1 MFEEQAT
8 RTPDVMAVV
17 FEDAFLSYAE
27 LNRRANQLAHYL
39 RYLGVKPDTRVAIYL
54 ERGLEMI
61 VALLAVLKA
70 GGAYVPLDPAWPVER
85 LRFMLGDSVPVA
97 LVTYG
102 HLETL
107 LSGISDSV
115 PVLDLKAGTA
125 AWQEQPATNPDTA
138 AVGLT
143 LSHLAYVIYTS
154 GSTGTPK
161 GIMVQH
167 SALANFLC
175 SMQHNPGIKPADV
188 LVAVTTFAFDIAA
201 LEFYLPLTMGAR
213 LVILSRDATVD
224 GARLLR
230 ELQGG
235 VSMMQATPAS
245 WRMLL
250 DAGWKGT
257 TGLKVLCGGEALDDG
272 LAQSLIARGSSVWN
286 MYGPTETTI
295 WSLMKGLS
303 GVEDKVSI
311 GRPIANTRVYI
322 LDNHGQLVPVGVAGE
337 LYIGGAGVV
346 RGYLNRPELT
356 AERFLKDP
364 FAADADARM
373 YRTGDLCRWLADGNI
388 EFLGRNDFQV
398 KIRGFRI
405 ELGEIEARL
414 AKYPGVREAVVAA
427 REDDPGD
434 KRLVAYYTTVTS
446 GEEQTGEK
454 QQEVVDRERLRSH
467 LSATLPEYMVPA
479 AYVHVNAFPLLP
491 NGKLDRKALPVPAG
505 DAYAVQGYEAPQG
518 EIENQLAAIWAELL
532 KLDRVGRHDNFFSLG
547 GHSLLAVTLI
557 ERMRRHSFS
566 VDVRTLFVTPTLAQL
581 AATISTKARSVN
593 IPDNLIPAA
602 CQAITPEMLP
612 LVELT
617 REEIAGI
624 VSMVGGGAGNIQ
636 DIYPLVPLQEGIL
649 FHYQMGGG
657 EGDPY
662 LLASQMSFDSRSRL
676 DRYLGA
682 MQRVVERHDI
692 LRTAVLWEG
701 LAEPVQVVW
710 RQAVLPVEEVELD
723 AAAGDVA
730 QQLYARFDPRHFR
743 IDVRQAPLLRF
754 YVAHDAS
761 ADRWLL
767 MMLLHHLV
775 GDHTSLERM
784 MGEVQRYLLGQEAS
798 LPAPLPFRQ
807 LVAQARLGVSREEH
821 EVFFRQMLGDVEEA
835 TAPFG
840 LREVHGDGRGIE
852 QGRLV
857 VNEDLAR
864 RLRVQARKLG
874 VSVASLC
881 HLAWGRVLGK
891 VSGRE
896 DVVFGTV
903 LFGRMQGWEGV
914 DRVMGLFINTLPV
927 RLRVGDEGVE
937 TAVRSTQVLLAGLM
951 CHEHASLAVA
961 QRCSAVP
968 APVPL
973 FSALLNY
980 RNLAGAAQALPSPAR
995 QAWEGIRFLRSEERT
1010 NYPLT
1015 FSVNDL
1021 GGGLTLE
1028 AQVAGS
1034 VGPLRICAYMNTALE
1049 SLVEA
1054 LETSP
1059 ARAVSSLEVL
1069 PEPERH
1075 QLLYEWNDTGREFP
1089 IGKCVHELFE
1099 EQVERTPE
1107 AVAVVHEDQQL
1118 SYGELNRRSNQL
1130 AHYLRQLGVKPD
1142 MRVAICLDRGLEMTV
1157 ALLGVL
1163 KAGGAYVPLDPG
1175 YPAERL
1181 RFMLQDSAPAVLLT
1195 QGHLERLFLE
1205 LKGALQVIDLGTEAG
1220 QWTDESNTN
1229 PDRARA
1235 GLASR
1240 HLAYI
1245 IYTSGSTGTPKGVSI
1260 EHRSAVNFI
1269 QWAQVSFSG
1278 DSLEHTLFSTSLNF
1292 DLAVYEWLVPITAGC
1307 TVRIV
1312 PSVLELAQTKLDVT
1326 LINTV
1331 PSAMKSLMEMDGVP
1345 QTVRTVNLAGEPL
1358 KRALVERIFATTEV
1372 STVCNLYGPSETT
1385 TYSTWVCMGRGDGF
1399 AAHIG
1404 RPIANT
1410 RVYILDAQ
1418 LEPVPVGVAGELYIG
1433 GAGVARGYQRRA
1445 EQTAERFVPEPY
1457 GEEAGG
1463 RMYRTGDVGRWLED
1477 GTIEFLGRNDDQ
1489 VKIRGF
1495 RVELGE
1501 IEARL
1506 MEHSGVREA
1515 VVIMGEATAGDKRLV
1530 AYYTAVEEETR
1541 LSAEVLRPYL
1551 SARLP
1556 EYMIPA
1562 AYVRM
1567 EKLPLTP
1574 NGKLDRRA
1582 LASVEE
1588 LAQRGGERKY
1598 EGPRTAVEEI
1608 LCGIWEE
1615 VLNVE
1620 RVGVCH
1626 NFFELGGHSLLAT
1639 RVVSRVRETLFVT
1652 VSVRNLFEAP
1662 TIREFSQRV
1671 LEREVQQGQ
1680 TEKIAIIFKQVQLL
1694 DAQ

>member
-1 MFEEQAT
+1 
-8 RTPDVMAVV
+8 
-17 FEDAFLSYAE
+17 
-27 LNRRANQLAHYL
+27 
-39 RYLGVKPDTRVAIYL
+39 
-54 ERGLEMI
+54 
-61 VALLAVLKA
+61 
-70 GGAYVPLDPAWPVER
+70 
-85 LRFMLGDSVPVA
+85 
-97 LVTYG
+97 
-102 HLETL
+102 
-107 LSGISDSV
+107 
-115 PVLDLKAGTA
+115 LDLKAGTA

-175 SMQHNPGIKPADV
+175 SMQHNPGIKTTDV

-250 DAGWKGT
+250 GAGWKGT

-272 LAQSLIARGSSVWN
+272 LAQSLIARSSSVWN

-454 QQEVVDRERLRSH
+454 QQEVVDREQLRSH

-518 EIENQLAAIWAELL
+518 EIENQLAAMWAELL

-566 VDVRTLFVTPTLAQL
+566 ADVRTLFVTPTLAQL
-581 AATISTKARSVN
+581 AATISTKARSVD

-784 MGEVQRYLLGQEAS
+784 RGEVQRYLLGQEAS

-857 VNEDLAR
+857 VDEDLAR

-914 DRVMGLFINTLPV
+914 DRVMGLFINTLPL

-951 CHEHASLAVA
+951 CHEHASLALA

-1075 QLLYEWNDTGREFP
+1075 QLLYEWNDAGREFP
-1089 IGKCVHELFE
+1089 VGKCVHELFE

-1107 AVAVVHEDQQL
+1107 AVAVVYEDQQL

-1142 MRVAICLDRGLEMTV
+1142 TRVAICLDRGLEMTV

-1163 KAGGAYVPLDPG
+1163 KAGGAYVPLDPE
-1175 YPAERL
+1175 YPPERL
-1181 RFMLQDSAPAVLLT
+1181 RFMLEDSGPVALLT
-1195 QGHLERLFLE
+1195 QRHLSELFS
-1205 LKGALQVIDLGTEAG
+1205 GNDALPVLDMTEPEGWRGMPDSNPNG
-1220 QWTDESNTN
+1220 Q
-1229 PDRARA
+1229 RI
-1235 GLASR
+1235 GLTSQ
-1240 HLAYI
+1240 HLAYV
-1245 IYTSGSTGTPKGVSI
+1245 IYTSGSTGNPKGVLI
-1260 EHRSAVNFI
+1260 EHAN
-1269 QWAQVSFSG
+1269 QVRLFAATEAWFRF
-1278 DSLEHTLFSTSLNF
+1278 DARDVWTLFHSYAFDFSVWEIWGALLYGGRLLVVPKSITRAPEDFYRLICQQRVTILN
-1292 DLAVYEWLVPITAGC
+1292 
-1307 TVRIV
+1307 
-1312 PSVLELAQTKLDVT
+1312 QT
-1326 LINTV
+1326 
-1331 PSAMKSLMEMDGVP
+1331 PSAFRQLIAAQRNSQESHGLRQVIFGGEALEVASLKPWYQQNSEQ
-1345 QTVRTVNLAGEPL
+1345 QTQLVNM
-1358 KRALVERIFATTEV
+1358 
-1372 STVCNLYGPSETT
+1372 YGITETT
-1385 TYSTWVCMGRGDGF
+1385 VHVTYRPLGEADTLRQGGSPIGCRIGDLR
-1399 AAHIG
+1399 I
-1404 RPIANT
+1404 
-1410 RVYILDAQ
+1410 YILDGEG
-1418 LEPVPVGVAGELYIG
+1418 EPVPVGVAGELYIG
-1433 GAGVARGYQRRA
+1433 GAGVARGYLNRP
-1445 EQTAERFVPEPY
+1445 ELTAEKFVQDRFAD
-1457 GEEAGG
+1457 EAG
-1463 RMYRTGDVGRWLED
+1463 RRLYRTGDLGRWLPD
-1477 GTIEFLGRNDDQ
+1477 GNIEFVGRNDSQ

-1495 RVELGE
+1495 RIELGE

-1506 MEHSGVREA
+1506 GEHSGVREA
-1515 VVIMGEATAGDKRLV
+1515 VVVVREDTPGDKRLV
-1530 AYYTAVEEETR
+1530 AYYTSAEPGEGGVGEEE
-1541 LSAEVLRPYL
+1541 LRRFL
-1551 SARLP
+1551 AQKLP
-1556 EYMIPA
+1556 EYMVPVVVEVEA
-1562 AYVRM
+1562 
-1567 EKLPLTP
+1567 LPLTP

-1582 LASVEE
+1582 LASAGE
-1588 LAQRGGERKY
+1588 LPQGGGERKY